1 MRQHGANQNPSLNE
15 ATSRPTDPKAMPLS
29 SLVAELPSFTDSA
42 MKDSQID
49 SQSLSC
55 TDYTLSVPVKKIASQ
70 NKLKSTNKQGIT
82 YRLSTSVTTSQ
93 AGEEQYMML
102 SCNE

>member
-1 MRQHGANQNPSLNE
+1 
-15 ATSRPTDPKAMPLS
+15 MPLS

-55 TDYTLSVPVKKIASQ
+55 TDHTLSVPVKKIASRD
-70 NKLKSTNKQGIT
+70 KLKSTDKQGVT
-82 YRLSTSVTTSQ
+82 YRLSTPITTSQ
-93 AGEEQYMML
+93 AGKE
-102 SCNE
+102 

>member
-1 MRQHGANQNPSLNE
+1 
-15 ATSRPTDPKAMPLS
+15 
-29 SLVAELPSFTDSA
+29 

-93 AGEEQYMML
+93 AGEE
-102 SCNE
+102 